1 VAANELFDR
10 NGRKGYIF
18 HYPQREGRAYE
29 AFQGLFSHT
38 DGKIRD
44 GYGEDGCGRGVVGT
58 ERLILIILSMIRD
71 HDMMKKSHTGN
82 RG

>member
-1 VAANELFDR
+1 MNYLVETEGKDTSFITPK
-10 NGRKGYIF
+10 GR
-18 HYPQREGRAYE
+18 RAYE

-58 ERLILIILSMIRD
+58 ERLILITLSMIRD
-71 HDMMKKSHTGN
+71 HDMMKKSHTWN